1 MARRIEFPLESGGT
15 VVVEGLGAPA
25 VGPVGRVGIDRAAET
40 LRQALSP
47 VVDAASDVL
56 DAFRAL
62 PRKPDDVE
70 VRFGVALDA
79 KVGAILATG
88 SAGVHLEV
96 TMRWSPGSDDGGDD
110 GSAESVGGGAESGND
125 DD

>member
-1 MARRIEFPLESGGT
+1 VARRIEFPLESGGSI
-15 VVVEGLGAPA
+15 VVEGLGTPA
-25 VGPVGRVGIDRAAET
+25 VGPAGRAGIERAAAT
-40 LRQALSP
+40 LRQSLSP

-79 KVGAILATG
+79 KFGAILATG

-96 TMRWSPGSDDGGDD
+96 TLRWSPDS
-110 GSAESVGGGAESGND
+110 GGGNNPDESAG
-125 DD
+125 

>member
-1 MARRIEFPLESGGT
+1 MARRIEFPLENGGT
-15 VVVEGLGAPA
+15 VVVEGLSAPA
-25 VGPVGRVGIDRAAET
+25 VGDVGRAGLDRAATT
-40 LRQALSP
+40 LRQSLRP

-79 KVGAILATG
+79 KFGAILATG

-96 TMRWSPGSDDGGDD
+96 TLRWSPDDDHDDGDAD
-110 GSAESVGGGAESGND
+110 ND
-125 DD
+125 DSDHDG